1 MDSTIQQLILED
13 LYIKEMA
20 MDMCSG
26 VFYTECD
33 DETLELALIQMGEDG
48 TWNWEQR
55 GVQLGE
61 A

>member
-33 DETLELALIQMGEDG
+33 DETLELALIQMWEDG